1 MAARLDTVL
10 KSIKPTDA
18 ALIQP
23 AKARLDDLTKPQG
36 SLGRLEELA
45 VQLYR
50 IQQTHAEHPSQGN
63 TARLDIDPARIYTV
77 AGDHGVAASGVSLYP
92 QEVTRQMVL
101 NLAAGGAAVNVL
113 GRTAGVDVRVVDAGS
128 AGGEYPSS
136 DALIQRKIAPGT
148 CNIEHGPAM
157 RVEQCVQA
165 LELGLELAEQAA
177 DEGCKV
183 VGLGDM
189 GIANT
194 TPSAALYCAY
204 FDRQP
209 IELAGPGTGLSSEGV
224 ARKAEVIGRAL
235 AANADAVK
243 SKDPLR
249 ILAALGG
256 YEIATLAG
264 ITLGGAARGLAV
276 AIDGYISTAAYAAA
290 WRLNPAVADYAVFC
304 HASAEPG
311 HRVALQAMRAAPLLD
326 LGMRLG
332 EGTGAALAIFLMRAA
347 ANVFNE
353 MATFSG
359 AAVSKAKA

>member
-1 MAARLDTVL
+1 
-10 KSIKPTDA
+10 
-18 ALIQP
+18 
-23 AKARLDDLTKPQG
+23 
-36 SLGRLEELA
+36 
-45 VQLYR
+45 
-50 IQQTHAEHPSQGN
+50 
-63 TARLDIDPARIYTV
+63 
-77 AGDHGVAASGVSLYP
+77 
-92 QEVTRQMVL
+92 
-101 NLAAGGAAVNVL
+101 
-113 GRTAGVDVRVVDAGS
+113 
-128 AGGEYPSS
+128 
-136 DALIQRKIAPGT
+136 
-148 CNIEHGPAM
+148 
-157 RVEQCVQA
+157 
-165 LELGLELAEQAA
+165 
-177 DEGCKV
+177 

-209 IELAGPGTGLSSEGV
+209 SELAGPGTGLNPEGV

-235 AANADAVK
+235 AANADAVQ

-264 ITLGGAARGLAV
+264 LALGGAARGLAV

-311 HRVALQAMRAAPLLD
+311 HRLILQALRAAPLLD